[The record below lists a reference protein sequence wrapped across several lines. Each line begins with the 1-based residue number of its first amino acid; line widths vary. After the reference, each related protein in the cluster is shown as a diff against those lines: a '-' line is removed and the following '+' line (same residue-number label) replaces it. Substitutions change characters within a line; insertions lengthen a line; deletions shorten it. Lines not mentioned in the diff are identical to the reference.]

1 MTKGHLSGG
10 DRNPVEQIR
19 TIAEDED
26 VSIIAM
32 SSVGKDTMY
41 TGRIDSMTY
50 YMANIANRP
59 VLVVRVKPIYA
70 VLRLDG
76 SGNMIDLD

>member
-1 MTKGHLSGG
+1 
-10 DRNPVEQIR
+10 
-19 TIAEDED
+19 
-26 VSIIAM
+26 M
-32 SSVGKDTMY
+32 SSVGEDTMY

>member
-1 MTKGHLSGG
+1 
-10 DRNPVEQIR
+10 
-19 TIAEDED
+19 
-26 VSIIAM
+26 
-32 SSVGKDTMY
+32 MY